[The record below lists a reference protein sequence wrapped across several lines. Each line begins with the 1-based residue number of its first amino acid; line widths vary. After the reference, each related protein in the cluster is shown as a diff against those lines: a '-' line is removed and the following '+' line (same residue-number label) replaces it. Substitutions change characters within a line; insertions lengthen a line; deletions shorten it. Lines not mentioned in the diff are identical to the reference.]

1 MAQEQ
6 LQLIITADNKE
17 ALKAIED
24 LAKSTEGLKYKFQQN
39 KGATDAATQSLM
51 NLSRVAQDAPYGFMG
66 IANNINPLLESFQRL
81 GERTKE
87 SGGAFK
93 ALREAMVGPAGV
105 GLAVGVLSS
114 VIVKYGDA
122 IVEAMFK
129 TAEFEKAQ
137 KAMRDAMA
145 ESVKSVAD
153 DVAKNEALLS
163 VVNDVTESTKNRQ
176 AALDQLKSTYKGNL
190 ELQQMDIN
198 DGAKLTKV
206 IDNISEALLRKAK
219 IEAYAK
225 LIAEEQAKI
234 ARDQIATVEDQVD
247 KLNIW
252 QKSIAIVSGA
262 FNSLGASAANIGF
275 NLVDAGLQKTNKEI
289 QTSTTIVKGLTEGLK
304 DLTKQSI
311 QAGDALTLS
320 TTAPKAPKTVKEKL
334 SKLKFTEP
342 SLYDAD
348 IEEMIRKQDKE
359 LGIGG
364 RANILGDTF
373 LTDTDKNKAA
383 SKLGFA
389 SGKKSQ
395 DDWFKDTKENFK
407 ELNQQALEF
416 ANTLSN
422 TITNSIMGMWDALQQ
437 GTPVLEALGNM
448 FLDLAKQIAA
458 AAIKAA
464 VFATIL
470 NFIPGL
476 GGAASAG
483 GFGGIFK
490 AILGL
495 PVTKNAE
502 GGVTNG
508 PSWGLIGEGN
518 EREAIMPL
526 SKLGTMMKN
535 TFNAGAMNGN
545 GAGSG
550 GSFVLRGNDLV
561 LALQRSNYSLNL
573 RRGA

>member
-24 LAKSTEGLKYKFQQN
+24 LAKSTEGLKYKFQQS
-39 KGATDAATQSLM
+39 KGATDQATQALM

-81 GERTKE
+81 GEKTKE

-93 ALREAMVGPAGV
+93 ALREALIGPAGV

-122 IVEAMFK
+122 IAEALFN
-129 TAEFEKAQ
+129 TTEFEKAQ
-137 KAMRDAMA
+137 KSLRDAMGD
-145 ESVKSVAD
+145 SVKSVAD

-163 VVNDVTESTKNRQ
+163 IVNNLNESTKNRQ
-176 AALDQLKSTYKGNL
+176 AALEQLKSTYKGNL
-190 ELQQMDIN
+190 ELQQLDIN
-198 DGAKLTKV
+198 DGAKLKQV

-252 QKSIAIVSGA
+252 QKSIAFVSGA
-262 FNSLGASAANIGF
+262 FSGFSNVANIGL
-275 NLVDAGLQKTNKEI
+275 NLVDAGLKKTNKEI
-289 QTSTTIVKGLTEGLK
+289 QTSTNIVKGLTEGLK
-304 DLTKQSI
+304 DLTKQSVE
-311 QAGDALTLS
+311 AGDAMTLS
-320 TTAPKAPKTVKEKL
+320 TTAPKKPRTVKEKL
-334 SKLKFTEP
+334 SKIKFNEP

-364 RANILGDTF
+364 RPNILGDTF
-373 LTDTDKNKAA
+373 LTDTDKNKPA

-389 SGKKSQ
+389 TGKKEQ
-395 DDWFKDTKENFK
+395 DKWFEDSKKNLE
-407 ELNQQALEF
+407 ELNKQALEF
-416 ANTLSN
+416 ANTISN
-422 TITNSIMGMWDALQQ
+422 TITNSIMGMWEALQQ
-437 GTPVLEALGNM
+437 GTPVLQALGDM
-448 FLDLAKQIAA
+448 FMDLAKQIAA

-470 NFIPGL
+470 NIVFPGS

-490 AILGL
+490 SILGL
-495 PVTKNAE
+495 PVTKNAD
-502 GGVTNG
+502 GGITNG
-508 PSWGLIGEGN
+508 PSLGLIGEGN

-526 SKLGTMMKN
+526 SKLGTMMQN
-535 TFNAGAMNGN
+535 TFNAGAMSGN
-545 GAGSG
+545 GMG
-550 GSFVLRGNDLV
+550 GGGNFVLRGNDLV

>member
-93 ALREAMVGPAGV
+93 ALKEAMVGPAGV

-163 VVNDVTESTKNRQ
+163 IVNDVTESTKNRQ
-176 AALDQLKSTYKGNL
+176 AALEQLKSTYRGNL
-190 ELQQMDIN
+190 ELQQSDIN

-252 QKSIAIVSGA
+252 QKSIAFVSGA
-262 FNSLGASAANIGF
+262 FGGFSNAANIGL
-275 NLVDAGLQKTNKEI
+275 NLVDAGLKKTNKEI
-289 QTSTTIVKGLTEGLK
+289 ETSTKVVKGLIDGLK
-304 DLTKQSI
+304 DLSKQSVE
-311 QAGDALTLS
+311 AGDAITLS
-320 TTAPKAPKTVKEKL
+320 TTAPKKPKTVKEKL
-334 SKLKFTEP
+334 SKLKFNEP
-342 SLYDAD
+342 VLYDAD
-348 IEEMIRKQDKE
+348 LEELIRKQDKE

-364 RANILGDTF
+364 RPNIIGDTF
-373 LTDTDKNKAA
+373 LTDTDKNKPA

-389 SGKKSQ
+389 SGKKEQ
-395 DDWFKDTKENFK
+395 DQWFKDTKDNFE
-407 ELNQQALEF
+407 ELNKQALDF

-422 TITNSIMGMWDALQQ
+422 TITNAIMGMWDALEQ

-448 FLDLAKQIAA
+448 FLDLAKQIAG

-490 AILGL
+490 SILGL

-545 GAGSG
+545 GAAGG

>member
-6 LQLIITADNKE
+6 LQLIITADNKD

-39 KGATDAATQSLM
+39 KGATDAATQSLI
-51 NLSRVAQDAPYGFMG
+51 NLSRVAQDAPYGIQG
-66 IANNINPLLESFQRL
+66 IANNLNPLLESFQRL

-93 ALREAMVGPAGV
+93 ALREAMIGPAGV

-114 VIVKYGDA
+114 VLVKYGDA
-122 IVEAMFK
+122 IVDAMFK
-129 TAEFEKAQ
+129 VSDFEKAQ
-137 KAMRDAMA
+137 KAMRDALS

-153 DVAKNEALLS
+153 DIAKNEALLA
-163 VVNDVTESTKNRQ
+163 VVTNLNESTKNRQ
-176 AALDQLKSTYKGNL
+176 AALDQLKGTYKGNL
-190 ELQQMDIN
+190 ELQKMDIE
-198 DGAKLTKV
+198 DGAKL
-206 IDNISEALLRKAK
+206 INMINQISEALLRKAK

-234 ARDQIATVEDQVD
+234 TRDQIATVQEQVD
-247 KLNIW
+247 KLSIW
-252 QKSIAIVSGA
+252 EKSIQVVTGA
-262 FNSLGASAANIGF
+262 FKNIGTANVGIAL
-275 NLVDAGLQKTNKEI
+275 NLIDNGLQKNQQEI
-289 QTSTTIVKGLTEGLK
+289 KTSTNVVNTLTESLK
-304 DLTKQSI
+304 KLTQESVA
-311 QAGDALTLS
+311 AGDAMTIS
-320 TTAPKAPKTVKEKL
+320 TTAPKKVREKK

-342 SLYDAD
+342 VLYDAD
-348 IEEMIRKQDKE
+348 LEELIRKQDKE

-364 RANILGDTF
+364 RPNLLGDTF
-373 LTDTDKNKAA
+373 LTDIDKNKPA
-383 SKLGFA
+383 SKLGF
-389 SGKKSQ
+389 STGKKEQ
-395 DDWFKDTKENFK
+395 DQWFKDTKDNFE
-407 ELNQQALEF
+407 ELNKQALDF
-416 ANTLSN
+416 ANTISN

-502 GGVTNG
+502 GGITDG

-526 SKLGTMMKN
+526 SKLGSMMQN
-535 TFNAGAMNGN
+535 TFNAGAMSGN
-545 GAGSG
+545 AAGSG

-561 LALQRSNYSLNL
+561 LALNRSNYSLNL
-573 RRGA
+573 RRGV

>member
-24 LAKSTEGLKYKFQQN
+24 LAKSTEGLKYKFQQS
-39 KGATDAATQSLM
+39 KGATDQATQALM

-81 GERTKE
+81 GEKTKE

-93 ALREAMVGPAGV
+93 ALREALIGPAGV

-122 IVEAMFK
+122 IAEALFN
-129 TAEFEKAQ
+129 TTEFEKAQ
-137 KAMRDAMA
+137 KSLRDAMGD
-145 ESVKSVAD
+145 SVKSVAD

-163 VVNDVTESTKNRQ
+163 IVNNLNESTKNRQ
-176 AALDQLKSTYKGNL
+176 AALEQLKSTYKGNI
-190 ELQQMDIN
+190 ELQKLDIN
-198 DGAKLTKV
+198 DGEKLKQV
-206 IDNISEALLRKAK
+206 VDNISEALLRKAK

-252 QKSIAIVSGA
+252 QKSIAFVSGA
-262 FNSLGASAANIGF
+262 FSGFSNVANIGL
-275 NLVDAGLQKTNKEI
+275 NLVDAGLKKTNKEI

-304 DLTKQSI
+304 DLTKQSVE
-311 QAGDALTLS
+311 AGDAMTLS
-320 TTAPKAPKTVKEKL
+320 TTAPKKPRTVKEKL
-334 SKLKFTEP
+334 SKIKFNEP

-364 RANILGDTF
+364 RPNILGDTF
-373 LTDTDKNKAA
+373 LTDTDKNKPA

-389 SGKKSQ
+389 TGKKEQ
-395 DDWFKDTKENFK
+395 DKWFEDSKKNFE
-407 ELNQQALEF
+407 ELNKQALEF
-416 ANTLSN
+416 ANTIAN

-437 GTPVLEALGNM
+437 GTPVLQALGDM
-448 FLDLAKQIAA
+448 FMDLAKQIAA

-470 NFIPGL
+470 NIVFPGS

-490 AILGL
+490 SILGL
-495 PVTKNAE
+495 PVTKNAD
-502 GGVTNG
+502 GGITNG
-508 PSWGLIGEGN
+508 PSLGLIGEGN

-526 SKLGTMMKN
+526 SKLGTMMQN
-535 TFNAGAMNGN
+535 TFNAGAMSGN
-545 GAGSG
+545 GMG
-550 GSFVLRGNDLV
+550 GGGNFVLRGNDLV

>member
-24 LAKSTEGLKYKFQQN
+24 LAKSTEGLKYKFQQS
-39 KGATDAATQSLM
+39 KGATDQATQALM

-81 GERTKE
+81 GEKTKE

-93 ALREAMVGPAGV
+93 ALREALIGPAGV

-122 IVEAMFK
+122 IAEALFN
-129 TAEFEKAQ
+129 TTEFEKAQ
-137 KAMRDAMA
+137 KSLRDAMGD
-145 ESVKSVAD
+145 SVKSVAD

-163 VVNDVTESTKNRQ
+163 IVNNLNESTKNRQ
-176 AALDQLKSTYKGNL
+176 AALEQLKSTYKGNI
-190 ELQQMDIN
+190 ELQKLDIN
-198 DGAKLTKV
+198 DGEKLKQV
-206 IDNISEALLRKAK
+206 VDNISEALLRKAK

-252 QKSIAIVSGA
+252 QKSIAFVSGA
-262 FNSLGASAANIGF
+262 FSGFSNVANIGL
-275 NLVDAGLQKTNKEI
+275 NLVDAGLKKTNKEI
-289 QTSTTIVKGLTEGLK
+289 QTSTNIVKGLTEGLK
-304 DLTKQSI
+304 DLTKQSVE
-311 QAGDALTLS
+311 AGDAMTLS
-320 TTAPKAPKTVKEKL
+320 TTAPKKPRTVKEKL
-334 SKLKFTEP
+334 SKIKFNEP

-364 RANILGDTF
+364 RPNILGDTF
-373 LTDTDKNKAA
+373 LTDTDKNKPA

-389 SGKKSQ
+389 TGKKEQ
-395 DDWFKDTKENFK
+395 DKWFEDSKKNLE
-407 ELNQQALEF
+407 ELNKQALEF
-416 ANTLSN
+416 ANTISN
-422 TITNSIMGMWDALQQ
+422 TITNSIMGMWEALQQ
-437 GTPVLEALGNM
+437 GTPVLQALGDM
-448 FLDLAKQIAA
+448 FMDLAKQIAA

-470 NFIPGL
+470 NIVFPGS

-490 AILGL
+490 SILGL
-495 PVTKNAE
+495 PVTKNAD
-502 GGVTNG
+502 GGITNG
-508 PSWGLIGEGN
+508 PSLGLIGEGN

-526 SKLGTMMKN
+526 SKLGTMMQN
-535 TFNAGAMNGN
+535 TFNAGAMSGN
-545 GAGSG
+545 GMG
-550 GSFVLRGNDLV
+550 GGGNFVLRGNDLV

>member
-163 VVNDVTESTKNRQ
+163 IVNNLNESTKNRQ
-176 AALDQLKSTYKGNL
+176 AALEQLKSTYKGNL

-252 QKSIAIVSGA
+252 QKSIAFVSGA
-262 FNSLGASAANIGF
+262 FGGFSNAANIGL
-275 NLVDAGLQKTNKEI
+275 NLVDAGLKKTNKEI
-289 QTSTTIVKGLTEGLK
+289 ETSTTIVKGLTEGLK

-334 SKLKFTEP
+334 SKIKFNEP

-348 IEEMIRKQDKE
+348 IEELIRKQDKE

-373 LTDTDKNKAA
+373 LTDTDKNKPA

-389 SGKKSQ
+389 SGKKEQ
-395 DDWFKDTKENFK
+395 DQWFEDTKENFTK
-407 ELNQQALEF
+407 LNEQALDF
-416 ANTLSN
+416 ANTISN

-437 GTPVLEALGNM
+437 GTPVLQALGDM

-464 VFATIL
+464 IFATIL
-470 NFIPGL
+470 NIVFPGS

-490 AILGL
+490 SILGL
-495 PVTKNAE
+495 PTTKNAE
-502 GGVTNG
+502 GGITDG
-508 PSWGLIGEGN
+508 PSWGLIGEGS

-526 SKLGTMMKN
+526 SKLGTMMNN
-535 TFNAGAMNGN
+535 TFNAGAMSGNSVNG
-545 GAGSG
+545 G
-550 GSFVLRGNDLV
+550 GQFVLRGNDLV

>member
-24 LAKSTEGLKYKFQQN
+24 LAKSTEGLKTRFVQN

-93 ALREAMVGPAGV
+93 ALKEAMVGPAGV

-129 TAEFEKAQ
+129 VSDFEKAQ
-137 KAMRDAMA
+137 KAMRDALA
-145 ESVKSVAD
+145 DSVKSVAD
-153 DVAKNEALLS
+153 DIAKNEALLA
-163 VVNDVTESTKNRQ
+163 VVTNVNESTKNRQ
-176 AALDQLKSTYKGNL
+176 AALEQLKSTYKGNL
-190 ELQQMDIN
+190 ELQKTDIE
-198 DGAKLTKV
+198 DGAKLINIV
-206 IDNISEALLRKAK
+206 NQISEALLRKAK

-234 ARDQIATVEDQVD
+234 TRDQIATVEEQVD
-247 KLNIW
+247 KLSIW
-252 QKSIAIVSGA
+252 EKSIQVVTGA
-262 FNSLGASAANIGF
+262 FKNIGGANVGIAL
-275 NLVDAGLQKTNKEI
+275 NLIDSGLQKNQQEI
-289 QTSTTIVKGLTEGLK
+289 KTSTNVVNTLTESLK
-304 DLTKQSI
+304 KLTQESVN
-311 QAGDALTLS
+311 AGDAMSIS
-320 TTAPKAPKTVKEKL
+320 TTAPKKVKEKK
-334 SKLKFTEP
+334 SKLKFTDP
-342 SLYDAD
+342 VLYDAD
-348 IEEMIRKQDKE
+348 LEEMIRKQDRE

-364 RANILGDTF
+364 RPDIIGDTF
-373 LTDTDKNKAA
+373 KTDTDKNKAA
-383 SKLGFA
+383 SKLGFT
-389 SGKKSQ
+389 SGKKEQ
-395 DDWFKDTKENFK
+395 DQWFKDTQDNFDK
-407 ELNQQALEF
+407 LNEQALQF
-416 ANTLSN
+416 ADTLSS
-422 TITNSIMGMWDALQQ
+422 TITNAIMGMWDALQQ

-470 NFIPGL
+470 NVVFSGA

-490 AILGL
+490 SLLGI
-495 PVTKNAE
+495 PTTKNAE
-502 GGVTNG
+502 GGITNG

-526 SKLGTMMKN
+526 SKLGSMMQN
-535 TFNAGAMNGN
+535 TFNAGAMSGN
-545 GAGSG
+545 AAGSG

-561 LALQRSNYSLNL
+561 LALNRSNYSLNL
-573 RRGA
+573 RRGV

>member
-6 LQLIITADNKE
+6 LQLIITADNKD

-122 IVEAMFK
+122 ILEAMFK

-137 KAMRDAMA
+137 KALRDAMA

-163 VVNDVTESTKNRQ
+163 IVNNVNESTKNRQ

-198 DGAKLTKV
+198 DGAKLAKV

-252 QKSIAIVSGA
+252 QKSIAFVSGA
-262 FNSLGASAANIGF
+262 FGGFSNVANIGL

-320 TTAPKAPKTVKEKL
+320 TTAPKAPKTIKEKL
-334 SKLKFTEP
+334 SKIKFTEP

-373 LTDTDKNKAA
+373 LTDTDKNKPA

-437 GTPVLEALGNM
+437 GTPVLQALGDM
-448 FLDLAKQIAA
+448 FMDLAKQIAA

-502 GGVTNG
+502 GGITDG

-526 SKLGTMMKN
+526 SKLGSMMQN
-535 TFNAGAMNGN
+535 TFNAGAMSGN
-545 GAGSG
+545 AAGSG

-561 LALQRSNYSLNL
+561 LALNRSNYSLNL
-573 RRGA
+573 RRGV